1 MNLISDYVTRLYA
14 VIQREPVRTVAVI
27 RSGIIVILAFWPG
40 VMNPEQMTAVL
51 GFAVVLFG
59 VDEAV
64 RSQVKPVAK
73 G

>member
-1 MNLISDYVTRLYA
+1 MNAISAYLTALVA
-14 VIQREPVRTVAVI
+14 VIKREPVRTVAVI
-27 RSGIIVILAFWPG
+27 RSTIMLALAFWPG
-40 VMNPEQMTAVL
+40 LLTPDQTTAIL
-51 GFAVVLFG
+51 GLAAVLFG

>member
-1 MNLISDYVTRLYA
+1 MTFSAYLAALIA
-14 VIQREPVRTVAVI
+14 VVKREPVRTVAVV
-27 RSGIIVILAFWPG
+27 RSGIMLLLAFWPG
-40 VMNPEQMTAVL
+40 LLTPDQIAAIL
-51 GFAVVLFG
+51 GLAAILLG